1 MSFIPQ
7 AVLVTGGLGFIGS
20 HVLEGLLQTFPAA
33 TVVNLDCRTY
43 CSNPAN
49 LPQSARLIDVQGSIT
64 DSRLVT
70 SLLEQYQIDTVIH
83 LAAESH
89 VDKSFESSLVFT
101 DTNVKGTH
109 VLLQCSY
116 AYGRLKRFLHI
127 STDEV
132 YGETLGDAGVHEQ
145 TIRNPTNPYAAS
157 KAAAEMFVGA
167 YYHSFGLPVIV
178 TRGNNVFGPRQFPEK
193 VIPKFICQLLR
204 GQPLTIHGSGQAV
217 RSFLYVTDVVE
228 ALLTVLRDGQVGE
241 IYNIGGDPGHES
253 TILSLAESLQAIAA
267 ESRPVNSSRPD
278 QPLTTHVAD
287 RKFNDQR
294 YWINKD
300 KLAGLGW
307 QPQVS
312 LEDGLLQTW
321 KWYQTHAADWWS
333 AQVLSNVLSQ

>member
-1 MSFIPQ
+1 MQ
-7 AVLVTGGLGFIGS
+7 A
-20 HVLEGLLQTFPAA
+20 FPTV
-33 TVVNLDCRTY
+33 TVVNLDSRTY
-43 CSNPAN
+43 CSNTGN
-49 LPQSARLIDVQGSIT
+49 LPDASEFKGQLIDIQGSIT
-64 DSRLVT
+64 DSQLVT

-116 AYGRLKRFLHI
+116 AYGRLQRFLHI

-132 YGETLGDAGVHEQ
+132 YGETLGNTGVHEQ

-167 YYHSFGLPVIV
+167 YHHSFGLPVII

-193 VIPKFICQLLR
+193 VIPKFICQLLQ
-204 GQPLTIHGSGQAV
+204 GKALTIHGSGQAV
-217 RSFLYVTDVVE
+217 RSFLYVTDVVQ
-228 ALLTVLRDGQVGE
+228 ALLTVLKEGKVGE
-241 IYNIGGDPGHES
+241 IYNIGGDQSHES
-253 TILSLAESLQAIAA
+253 TILDLADSLQKIAQD
-267 ESRPVNSSRPD
+267 ELSCDSLVV
-278 QPLTTHVAD
+278 THVAD

-307 QPQVS
+307 QPHVS

-321 KWYQTHAADWWS
+321 KWYQLHATDWWPEQILT
-333 AQVLSNVLSQ
+333 AVLGP